1 MVLSAPVAAPR
12 RRHGSTGRGQIAGL
26 LVLGIFAIT
35 VWSAPRLGD
44 ASIDSMARL
53 ALLYLAAALILV
65 RSVSR
70 TGWLSA
76 PAIYL
81 YVFAAFH
88 LGLAPILAL
97 GWEVPDFGNPS
108 GTQWISTRPVGTALL
123 AVAVSMLAYALGVWI
138 GAKLPQPRGQA
149 QPSPTRPKE
158 PHKEHRVATL
168 ALVVSLIGVLG
179 WFALVVSRGG
189 LGLLTGSYVQYLELT
204 AGSLLPL
211 IYLALGVTG
220 ALAAVAPSRTRS
232 RIAIALLVLF
242 ALVALP
248 MGVRGEVLFPLAA
261 ALAVIAK
268 RRRIKLSPVRWAM
281 VVLILLSGIAIVRS
295 VRSTGLAEVR
305 GGIDVNPMHGLAELG
320 YSLRPAAEA
329 LDWQLRFD
337 EPANGRTYL
346 RPFERAVANV
356 VPSPNLPA
364 ASDDPY
370 IMNVLVVQRVGPIG
384 FSPVAEGIVN
394 FGIAGAAGYMA
405 IVGALLSWLDR
416 RRTTVSLLV
425 LIGVTLVPLLI
436 QTRNSFV
443 AVPSHLAFGAL
454 LWAWVVVP
462 RRRRSRKPSPASSLN
477 TPAGIRSAPTTA
489 PR

>member
-1 MVLSAPVAAPR
+1 MP
-12 RRHGSTGRGQIAGL
+12 RGQLAGL

-35 VWSAPRLGD
+35 IWSIPRLGG

-53 ALLYLAAALILV
+53 ALLYLAVALFLV

-108 GTQWISTRPVGTALL
+108 ATQWISNRPVGPALL
-123 AVAVSMLAYALGVWI
+123 AVAVAMLAYALGAWL

-149 QPSPTRPKE
+149 QPSSPRLRE
-158 PHKEHRVATL
+158 PNKEHRVATL
-168 ALVVSLIGVLG
+168 ALVVSLLGVLG
-179 WFALVVSRGG
+179 WFALVISRGG
-189 LGLLTGSYVQYLELT
+189 LALLTGSYVQYLELT
-204 AGSLLPL
+204 TGSLIPL

-220 ALAAVAPSRTRS
+220 ALAAVAPSHPRS
-232 RIAIALLVLF
+232 RVAIALLGLF

-248 MGVRGEVLFPLAA
+248 MGIRGEVLFPLAA

-268 RRRIKLSPVRWAM
+268 RRRIKLRPLRWM
-281 VVLILLSGIAIVRS
+281 ILLMILLSGIAMVRS

-305 GGIDVNPMHGLAELG
+305 GGIDANPVHGLAELG
-320 YSLRPAAEA
+320 YSLRPVAEA

-337 EPANGRTYL
+337 EPASGRTYL
-346 RPFERAVANV
+346 RPFERAVAKV
-356 VPSPNLPA
+356 VPSPGLPA

-370 IMNVLVVQRVGPIG
+370 IMNALVVKRVGPIG
-384 FSPVAEGIVN
+384 FSPVAEGVIN
-394 FGIAGAAGYMA
+394 FGMAGAAGYMA
-405 IVGALLSWLDR
+405 VLGALLSWLDQR
-416 RRTTVSLLV
+416 RANVSLLV

-443 AVPSHLAFGAL
+443 PVPSHLAFGVL
-454 LWAWVVVP
+454 LWAWVV
-462 RRRRSRKPSPASSLN
+462 
-477 TPAGIRSAPTTA
+477 A
-489 PR
+489 PRGRRPLRASVAPRPSAAAGAPSAATTTPR